1 LWFAAQTRLA
11 KNKGIRGRNSKT
23 HHADSA
29 PRVLSGLFW
38 CPQHD
43 RPLLACSANGN
54 YLGCPTCATIEP
66 HSRPLFSKPH
76 RRVVLRLLCQKLAAL
91 ISQDDKLV
99 ERIVAACQ
107 TSAAAAQRP
116 DAAEL
121 TSLEKSVA
129 DLTRKIEFNIRNPG
143 DTAEDE
149 KEIALVLQSLR
160 QERKQFQDQLSL
172 LKALAAEPVRV
183 PAVDEVRSL
192 VSRFEAILE
201 QGARSELAD
210 DHSIV
215 RDVLE
220 TLTGGRIDMYQQG
233 QRKNMQGWLQ
243 ARFSVRLLDLLV
255 ERATGTRLQT
265 GVDYIDVVIDFKR
278 PRKCDSDADAAIASW
293 LGGAF
298 NREIA
303 EQIGSGE
310 SYVTRMLNL
319 GAQRMGTTL
328 EALRPLRKARPA
340 DPAHAPAYQKV
351 ADEVKALWWDNLIP
365 LGTVAKRVK
374 VSTVTANAAKDWW
387 YESRG
392 LKTPNFDEW
401 SLEVERRVLELF
413 DAEELTIG
421 QIGEKVRRAHGTV
434 MQIVH
439 AACERLG
446 RPLPDTWSRRSR
458 LKSEKGNA
466 SESAA

>member
-1 LWFAAQTRLA
+1 
-11 KNKGIRGRNSKT
+11 
-23 HHADSA
+23 
-29 PRVLSGLFW
+29 
-38 CPQHD
+38 
-43 RPLLACSANGN
+43 
-54 YLGCPTCATIEP
+54 
-66 HSRPLFSKPH
+66 
-76 RRVVLRLLCQKLAAL
+76 
-91 ISQDDKLV
+91 
-99 ERIVAACQ
+99 
-107 TSAAAAQRP
+107 
-116 DAAEL
+116 
-121 TSLEKSVA
+121 
-129 DLTRKIEFNIRNPG
+129 
-143 DTAEDE
+143 
-149 KEIALVLQSLR
+149 
-160 QERKQFQDQLSL
+160 
-172 LKALAAEPVRV
+172 
-183 PAVDEVRSL
+183 
-192 VSRFEAILE
+192 
-201 QGARSELAD
+201 
-210 DHSIV
+210 
-215 RDVLE
+215 
-220 TLTGGRIDMYQQG
+220 MYQQG